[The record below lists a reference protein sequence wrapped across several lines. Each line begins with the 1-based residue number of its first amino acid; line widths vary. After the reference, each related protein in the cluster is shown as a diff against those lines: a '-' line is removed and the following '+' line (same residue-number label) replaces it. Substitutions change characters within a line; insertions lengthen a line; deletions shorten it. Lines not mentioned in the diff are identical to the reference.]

1 MGQTAQPAAQHPA
14 SLYLT
19 GLNLKTVQYMGD
31 VSLRIGHE
39 ADTEMLHG
47 GKVAPGGEW
56 WGPLGTTWAY
66 LITCRLAHQGQS
78 QREDE
83 IQRVM
88 LADEA
93 SLDDLQQGVCCCD
106 LWISFALCLQTYPRW
121 LQDYLLPSWTTN

>member
-1 MGQTAQPAAQHPA
+1 MGQIAQPAAQHPA

-19 GLNLKTVQYMGD
+19 GLKLKTVQYMGI

-39 ADTEMLHG
+39 ADTEILQG
-47 GKVAPGGEW
+47 GKATPGGEW
-56 WGPLGTTWAY
+56 WGLLGRTWAY

-93 SLDDLQQGVCCCD
+93 SLDDLQQSVCCCD
-106 LWISFALCLQTYPRW
+106 LTFSFALCLLTYFG
-121 LQDYLLPSWTTN
+121 